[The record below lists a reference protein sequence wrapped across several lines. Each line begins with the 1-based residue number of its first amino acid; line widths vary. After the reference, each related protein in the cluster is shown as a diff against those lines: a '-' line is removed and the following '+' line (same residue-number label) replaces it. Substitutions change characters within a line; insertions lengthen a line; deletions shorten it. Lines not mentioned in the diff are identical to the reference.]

1 MTVAPIDLTQIVIAV
16 SLAVLATVSTAISGW
31 YAKHTNDKSKE
42 DKFNAILG
50 NAVGA
55 IQQAVQDGMATHKLQ
70 VEIPHIS
77 AAMGAGIQYAID
89 QAPEILNKYS
99 KEQLAQKLDAR
110 VGNLNIQTNIAQAA
124 SPGPTPQPLSPVPD
138 PSKPTS

>member
-1 MTVAPIDLTQIVIAV
+1 MTVAPLDVTQIVIAI

-31 YAKHTNDKSKE
+31 YAKHTNDKNKE
-42 DKFNAILG
+42 EKFNAVLE

-55 IQQAVQDGMATHKLQ
+55 IQQAIQEGLATHKLQ
-70 VEIPHIS
+70 VELPRVS
-77 AAMGAGIQYAID
+77 ASMAAGIQYAID
-89 QAPEILNKYS
+89 QAPGILNKYS

-138 PSKPTS
+138 PSKP